1 MKDKLI
7 LTIDFGTQSVRSIIF
22 SSKGETLAIEKEAY
36 DQPYFSK
43 GPGLCEQHPS
53 YYFDKLC
60 LTTKR
65 IVENNKDLIDDVV
78 AVSMTCFRDTACILD
93 KDYNVI
99 RPSILWLDQRKA
111 QCKEKFDII
120 RRLLFFI
127 SGMKETVTMNRQRTV
142 ANWLKEEEKE
152 NFEKTCHYWNIST
165 YFNYL
170 LTGEEKDVPS
180 NYTGHYPID
189 MKKRKWMSKH
199 SLKYPIFGIDTSLLP
214 TLVEPEEMIGH
225 ITKKAS
231 ELTGLKEGLPFFAAG
246 ADKSCESLGVGA
258 LHNDMASISYGT
270 ASSIQVTN
278 KKYIEP
284 ETFLPS
290 YPSPIKNLYNM
301 EVQIYRGYWMLT
313 WFIENFASD
322 IKTEAFIEK
331 NSAEELLNK
340 ELLKIPAGS
349 NGLILQPYW
358 GPGLKRPLA
367 KGVIVGFSDYH
378 TKIHLYKSIIEG
390 IAYALREGLEGIEK
404 KQHKKIKEIRLSGGG
419 SKSSAICQIT
429 SDIFGVKVSRIQTFE
444 TASLGAAIL
453 AFVSLGYYK
462 NYDEAIENM
471 VRISSSFTPN
481 KENVKIYNSLF
492 NNIYKHIYPQM
503 KGLNKK
509 ISKYSNFKTD
519 EIE

>member
-1 MKDKLI
+1 
-7 LTIDFGTQSVRSIIF
+7 
-22 SSKGETLAIEKEAY
+22 
-36 DQPYFSK
+36 
-43 GPGLCEQHPS
+43 
-53 YYFDKLC
+53 
-60 LTTKR
+60 
-65 IVENNKDLIDDVV
+65 
-78 AVSMTCFRDTACILD
+78 
-93 KDYNVI
+93 
-99 RPSILWLDQRKA
+99 
-111 QCKEKFDII
+111 
-120 RRLLFFI
+120 
-127 SGMKETVTMNRQRTV
+127 
-142 ANWLKEEEKE
+142 
-152 NFEKTCHYWNIST
+152 
-165 YFNYL
+165 
-170 LTGEEKDVPS
+170 
-180 NYTGHYPID
+180 
-189 MKKRKWMSKH
+189 
-199 SLKYPIFGIDTSLLP
+199 
-214 TLVEPEEMIGH
+214 
-225 ITKKAS
+225 
-231 ELTGLKEGLPFFAAG
+231 
-246 ADKSCESLGVGA
+246 
-258 LHNDMASISYGT
+258 
-270 ASSIQVTN
+270 
-278 KKYIEP
+278 
-284 ETFLPS
+284 
-290 YPSPIKNLYNM
+290 M
-301 EVQIYRGYWMLT
+301 EVQVYRGYWMLT

-509 ISKYSNFKTD
+509 IRKYSNIKTD